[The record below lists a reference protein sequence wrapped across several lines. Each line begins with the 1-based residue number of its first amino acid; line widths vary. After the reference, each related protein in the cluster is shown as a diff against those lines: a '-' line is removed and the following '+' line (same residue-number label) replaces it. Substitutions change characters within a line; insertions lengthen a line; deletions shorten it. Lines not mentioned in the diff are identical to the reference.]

1 MRMWTGLAGALA
13 VAGAIASPQPAGAQ
27 DWCGFH
33 DRPHSQVRCGY
44 SSLQECQQAL
54 GEKKDVDKKSVVKKG
69 DGSNAVV
76 CLPDPASG

>member
-13 VAGAIASPQPAGAQ
+13 IAGAIALPQPAGAH

-33 DRPHSQVRCGY
+33 DRAHSQVRCGY

-54 GEKKDVDKKSVVKKG
+54 GDKRESDKK
-69 DGSNAVV
+69 NAAKAPVV